1 MTGMV
6 HKIGPL
12 PPAEIKRREEFA
24 AKEAAWARVKD
35 ESEMFARAKVPARY
49 ATADLEHLVS
59 GLPRAYTDICM
70 TLRSL
75 VDEPAL
81 MALVGRHGTG
91 KTWMACGLARVF
103 CRNLKSAL
111 YCRAI
116 DFFVDLKSTFGGA
129 AKKSLGDVEAIYRR
143 PHLLII
149 DEMDVRSDTAWED
162 MVLTS
167 VIDARYA
174 AMKSTLLISNK
185 SREELTDRLG
195 PRLAD
200 RFRDNDGCCI
210 TCDWPT
216 LRGRKDFEQ
225 P

>member
-1 MTGMV
+1 MV

-12 PPAEIKRREEFA
+12 PPAEIKRRDELANRQRDWELASKSRDLFLQ
-24 AKEAAWARVKD
+24 AKIPE
-35 ESEMFARAKVPARY
+35 RY
-49 ATADLEHLVS
+49 ADADLEHLVS
-59 GLPRAYTDICM
+59 GLPREYTDTAM

-75 VDEPAL
+75 VDEPTL
-81 MALVGRHGTG
+81 LALVGSHGTG

-103 CRNLKSAL
+103 CRNHKSAL

-116 DFFVDLKSTFGGA
+116 DFFMDLKSTFGGA
-129 AKKSLGDVEAIYRR
+129 AKKNLVEVEAVYRR

-149 DEMDVRSDTAWED
+149 DEMDVRSDTPWED

-174 AMKSTLLISNK
+174 ATKCTVLISNK

-210 TCDWPT
+210 TCAWPT